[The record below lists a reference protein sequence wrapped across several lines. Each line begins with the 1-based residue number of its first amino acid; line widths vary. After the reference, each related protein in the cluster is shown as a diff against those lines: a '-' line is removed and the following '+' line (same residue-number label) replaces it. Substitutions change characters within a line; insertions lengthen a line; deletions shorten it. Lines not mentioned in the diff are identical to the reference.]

1 MKKLCFLASL
11 FICLNLPILSHAN
24 TETYNWC
31 GIYFEKAE
39 QAFIRI
45 PIADLRKGSSICT
58 PENYAERAGI
68 SGSVNIAL
76 DFKTK
81 RSNLGNWRKFDN
93 HVLEISGKLKN
104 GAITRTRLIR
114 DAGI

>member
-1 MKKLCFLASL
+1 MKKLCFLTSL
-11 FICLNLPILSHAN
+11 FVCLNQPVLSHAN
-24 TETYNWC
+24 TETHNWC

-45 PIADLRKGSSICT
+45 PMADLHKGSSFCT
-58 PENYAERAGI
+58 TESYAERVGI
-68 SGSVNIAL
+68 AGSVNIAL
-76 DFKTK
+76 DFRAN

-104 GAITRTRLIR
+104 GTITRTRLIR
-114 DAGI
+114 DAGM